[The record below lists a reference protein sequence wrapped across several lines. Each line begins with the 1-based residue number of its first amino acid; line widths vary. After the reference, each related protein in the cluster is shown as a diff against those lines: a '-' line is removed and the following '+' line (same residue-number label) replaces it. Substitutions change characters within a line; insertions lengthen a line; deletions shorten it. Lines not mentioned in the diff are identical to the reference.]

1 VFGELTK
8 LLPRPPQYF
17 VRKLWE
23 LHSRLREHIIRKR
36 GELLQE
42 SLTRVV
48 ARNGDVSFGIDVA
61 SEELLIEFCE
71 RWSHEMPFILVSEG
85 FPGNGWC
92 LFPKGCTISDAKF
105 ILIVDPIDG
114 SREIMYDKRSAWI
127 LSGIAPNYGE
137 RTCLSD
143 IIIAMQTE
151 IPTTKQHMAD
161 VLWAIKGHGANA
173 ERHNLVTGEVQKLK
187 LQPSTATTLQHGF
200 AMLSKFFPA
209 GKGLLGQLE
218 EELFRRLLGESQI
231 PLAFDDQYISTGGQ
245 LYELAIGHDRF
256 NADLRPVIFEMLGL
270 SGDAMPLCAHPYDL
284 CTELIAREAGVII
297 TDENGRQLSAR
308 LDIRENVAWVGY
320 ANEVLRRQIEPLL
333 HELLSRL
340 REFVRRKFV

>member
-1 VFGELTK
+1 MTK
-8 LLPRPPQYF
+8 PLPRPPQYF
-17 VRKLWE
+17 IRKLWE
-23 LHSRLREHIIRKR
+23 LHSKLREHIIRKR
-36 GELLQE
+36 SELSQE
-42 SLTRVV
+42 SLTSVV
-48 ARNGDVSFGIDVA
+48 ACSGDVSFGIDVT
-61 SEELLIEFCE
+61 SEEVLIEFCE
-71 RWSHEMPFILVSEG
+71 RWSYEMPFVVVAEG
-85 FPGNGWC
+85 FPENGWRV
-92 LFPKGCTISDAKF
+92 FPRGCNISDAQF
-105 ILIVDPIDG
+105 ILIVDPVDG

-127 LSGIAPNYGE
+127 LSGIAPNLGE

-143 IIIAMQTE
+143 IVIAMQTE

-161 VLWAIKGHGANA
+161 VLWAVKGHGANA
-173 ERHNLVTGEVQKLK
+173 ERHNLITGEAQKLK
-187 LQPSTATTLQHGF
+187 LQPSTATTLWHGF

-209 GKGLLGQLE
+209 GKGVLGQIE

-245 LYELAIGHDRF
+245 LYELMVGHDRF
-256 NADLRPVIFEMLGL
+256 NADLRPVVFEALGL
-270 SGDAMPLCAHPYDL
+270 SRDAMPLCAHPYDL

-320 ANEVLRRQIEPLL
+320 ANEALRRQIEPLL

-340 REFVRRKFV
+340 REFARRKFA